1 MAETEHESREIAK
14 TFTRTRRI
22 PQLIGRT
29 SDGARI
35 PGGPYTM
42 TQAIG
47 GFVVGWLLYLTMGLW
62 GGGSAMWNWAMA
74 LTAVGIAVFLLGRL
88 PIGGRNPMSML
99 MGFGNATLAGKPTAV
114 GGLSMPR
121 SKIHAVTGSVLI
133 QQRRTGAEEVS
144 TERQRAVEYAESDQA
159 PAPSG
164 QESAEIPPRAARRRS
179 KASATAASRAVE
191 APTEN
196 WTEPELVVEAE
207 PAAVPDAVPV
217 TAEPRLRA
225 IPGGRQ
231 DGTATAASKTSVN
244 RLLALAEQQQK
255 KEA

>member
-1 MAETEHESREIAK
+1 MAETEHGSREIAK

-62 GGGSAMWNWAMA
+62 GGDSAMWNWAMA
-74 LTAVGIAVFLLGRL
+74 LTAVGVAVFLLGRL
-88 PIGGRNPMSML
+88 PIGGRNPMSVL
-99 MGFGNATLAGKPTAV
+99 MGFGSATLATKPTAV
-114 GGLSMPR
+114 GGLSVPR
-121 SKIHAVTGSVLI
+121 SKIHAVTGSVLVHSRPAVAEEASTGGVRAAAAGESDRAPERSDRETVDLPSRPRR
-133 QQRRTGAEEVS
+133 RRTPPPAAAEVRS
-144 TERQRAVEYAESDQA
+144 VDVVAENRPEPD
-159 PAPSG
+159 PVG
-164 QESAEIPPRAARRRS
+164 
-179 KASATAASRAVE
+179 
-191 APTEN
+191 
-196 WTEPELVVEAE
+196 EPELATAVASE
-207 PAAVPDAVPV
+207 PVS
-217 TAEPRLRA
+217 AEPRLRA

-231 DGTATAASKTSVN
+231 DATAASRTSVN

>member
-1 MAETEHESREIAK
+1 MAETENDRIEVAK

-29 SDGARI
+29 SDGMRI

-47 GFVVGWLLYLTMGLW
+47 GFVVGWLLYITMGLW
-62 GGGSAMWNWAMA
+62 GGSSAMWNWGMA
-74 LTAVGIAVFLLGRL
+74 LTAVGVAVFMLGRM
-88 PIGGRNPMSML
+88 PIGGRNPVTVL
-99 MGFGNATLAGKPTAV
+99 LGFGNATVATRPTAV
-114 GGLSMPR
+114 GGMAPPR

-133 QQRRTGAEEVS
+133 QPSQAEGEIS
-144 TERQRAVEYAESDQA
+144 QEGTERKDTDEAASPVSEAAPVSEHESGSERRRDRRR
-159 PAPSG
+159 
-164 QESAEIPPRAARRRS
+164 PRAFES
-179 KASATAASRAVE
+179 
-191 APTEN
+191 
-196 WTEPELVVEAE
+196 LQE
-207 PAAVPDAVPV
+207 PAEAAPGPERREPD

-231 DGTATAASKTSVN
+231 DGAAPAASKTSVN
-244 RLLALAEQQQK
+244 RLLALAEQQHK